1 MIKDFFGNFKIE
13 KKHYKRE
20 CDYLIAQSCSWAKMF
35 VLILILSMMTFIII
49 HSLVNANYSMVMSEL
64 DHPNNTVN
72 NFYSSTVL
80 SLMTWG
86 LALVVISIRIMYPLS
101 EKSSLMDKNFSTRNK
116 FSLKFILETFFLI
129 LLTVTGLIL
138 FLFVDLNVFVGAP
151 IALISTISL
160 FASIAYLERIYIKI
174 GLGYRLMYLK
184 FKRRYCKLILKDEK

>member
-1 MIKDFFGNFKIE
+1 
-13 KKHYKRE
+13 
-20 CDYLIAQSCSWAKMF
+20 
-35 VLILILSMMTFIII
+35 
-49 HSLVNANYSMVMSEL
+49 
-64 DHPNNTVN
+64 
-72 NFYSSTVL
+72 
-80 SLMTWG
+80 
-86 LALVVISIRIMYPLS
+86 
-101 EKSSLMDKNFSTRNK
+101 MDKNFSTRNK